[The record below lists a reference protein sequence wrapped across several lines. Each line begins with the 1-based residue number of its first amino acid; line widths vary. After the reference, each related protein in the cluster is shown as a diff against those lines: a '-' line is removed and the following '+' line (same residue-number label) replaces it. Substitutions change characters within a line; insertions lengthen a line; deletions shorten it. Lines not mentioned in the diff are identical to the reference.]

1 MRFFEG
7 VWSAP
12 RWRALWA
19 AQLGFLLDAMDVLL
33 YVFAIQTL
41 KGEFGWSNAQAGAVS
56 SVTLVASSFGG
67 IAAGWISDRIGRRR
81 TLIYTILLYSVA
93 SAGSATAGGIGA
105 LLFWRALVGL
115 GLGGEWSA
123 GATLVAEWWP
133 AEHRGKA
140 VSFMQSGWALGY
152 IAAAGLSA
160 VILPVFGWRAL
171 FLCGVLPALLTL
183 WIRRAVAEPEVWRA
197 SRGEKRGGFGDLF
210 GAALRRR
217 TVAATA
223 LATAVLFGYWGL
235 FTWLPGFLSASA
247 EEGGAG
253 LDVVRTSGFMIAMQ
267 VGAFFGY
274 LAFGWLADRLGRRPA
289 FAAYVLIAAVVTPL
303 YGWAPRWGGEMAL
316 LMLGPLVGFF
326 GTGFFSLFG
335 AMLAEIY
342 PTAIRGLGQGFV
354 YNFGRGLSALA
365 PFAVGALGDA
375 AGLGAALGLNSAFFL
390 VAAGLVFLL
399 PETRGRGL
407 EAVEGD

>member
-1 MRFFEG
+1 MKFFEG
-7 VWSAP
+7 VWTAP

-41 KGEFGWSNAQAGAVS
+41 KAEFGWTNAQAGAVS
-56 SVTLVASSFGG
+56 SATLIASSFGG
-67 IAAGWISDRIGRRR
+67 ILAGWVSDRIGRRR
-81 TLIYTILLYSVA
+81 TLIYTILLYSLA

-133 AEHRGKA
+133 AGHRGKA

-160 VILPVFGWRAL
+160 LVLPAFGWRAL
-171 FLCGVLPALLTL
+171 FLCGVLPALLTV
-183 WIRRAVAEPEVWRA
+183 WIRRSVEEPAVWRE
-197 SRGEKRGGFGDLF
+197 SRGQPRGGFRDLWR
-210 GAALRRR
+210 APLRRR
-217 TVAATA
+217 TLAGVT

-235 FTWLPGFLSASA
+235 FTWLPGFLSAPP
-247 EEGGAG
+247 EQGGAG
-253 LDVVRTSGFMIAMQ
+253 LNVVRTSGFMIAMQ
-267 VGAFFGY
+267 MGAFFGY
-274 LAFGWLADRLGRRPA
+274 LAFGWLADRAGRRPA
-289 FAAYVLIAAVVTPL
+289 FAAYVAIAAVVTPL
-303 YGWAPRWGGEMAL
+303 YGLAPRWGGEAAL
-316 LMLGPLVGFF
+316 LALGPLVGFF

-354 YNFGRGLSALA
+354 YNSGRGLSALA
-365 PFAVGALGDA
+365 PYAVGALGDA

-390 VAAGLVFLL
+390 AAAALVFLL
-399 PETRGRGL
+399 PETRGAGL
-407 EAVEGD
+407 ERVD

>member
-7 VWSAP
+7 VWTAP

-41 KGEFGWSNAQAGAVS
+41 KAEFGWSNAQAGAVS
-56 SVTLVASSFGG
+56 SATLIASAFGG
-67 IAAGWISDRIGRRR
+67 IAAGWVSDRIGRRR
-81 TLIYTILLYSVA
+81 TLIYTILLYSLA
-93 SAGSATAGGIGA
+93 SAGSATAGGLTA

-160 VILPVFGWRAL
+160 AILPALGWRAL

-183 WIRRAVAEPEVWRA
+183 WIRRKVEEPAIWRDSA
-197 SRGEKRGGFGDLF
+197 GQARGGFRDLWRPP
-210 GAALRRR
+210 LRRR
-217 TVAATA
+217 TLAATT

-235 FTWLPGFLSASA
+235 FTWLPGFLSAPP
-247 EEGGAG
+247 EQGGAG
-253 LDVVRTSGFMIAMQ
+253 LNIVRTSGFMIAMQ
-267 VGAFFGY
+267 IGAFFGY
-274 LAFGWLADRLGRRPA
+274 LCFGWLADRLGRRPA
-289 FAAYVLIAAVVTPL
+289 FAGYVAVAAIVTPL
-303 YGWAPRWGGEMAL
+303 YGLAPRWGGDVAL
-316 LMLGPLVGFF
+316 LALGPLVGFF

-342 PTAIRGLGQGFV
+342 PTTIRGLGQGFV
-354 YNFGRGLSALA
+354 YNSGRGLSALA
-365 PFAVGALGDA
+365 PYAVGALGDA

-390 VAAGLVFLL
+390 AAAALVFLL
-399 PETRGRGL
+399 PETRGAGL
-407 EAVEGD
+407 EAVD

>member
-1 MRFFEG
+1 MRFFDG
-7 VWSAP
+7 VWTAP

-41 KGEFGWSNAQAGAVS
+41 KTDFGWSNAQAGAVS
-56 SVTLVASSFGG
+56 SATLIASAFGG
-67 IAAGWISDRIGRRR
+67 IAAGWVSDRIGRRR
-81 TLIYTILLYSVA
+81 TLIYTILLYSFA
-93 SAGSATAGGIGA
+93 SAGSATAGSLGA
-105 LLFWRALVGL
+105 LLAWRALVGL

-160 VILPVFGWRAL
+160 LILPVFGWRAL

-183 WIRRAVAEPEVWRA
+183 WIRRQVSEPEIWSA
-197 SRGEKRGGFGDLF
+197 SRGQRRGGIGDLF
-210 GAALRRR
+210 REPLRRR
-217 TVAATA
+217 TLAATT

-235 FTWLPGFLSASA
+235 FTWLPGFLSAPA
-247 EEGGAG
+247 AQGGAG

-274 LAFGWLADRLGRRPA
+274 LAFGWLADRFGRRPA
-289 FAAYVLIAAVVTPL
+289 FAAYVAIAALVTPL
-303 YGWAPRWGGEMAL
+303 YGLAPRWGGEAAL
-316 LMLGPLVGFF
+316 LALGPLVGFF

-365 PFAVGALGDA
+365 PYAVGALGDA

-390 VAAGLVFLL
+390 AAAALVFLL
-399 PETRGRGL
+399 PETRGRSLGSL
-407 EAVEGD
+407 